1 MNINE
6 VQEIKQGGTCNAGA
20 TAAAETIQSKGTFA

>member
-6 VQEIKQGGTCNAGA
+6 VQEINQGGTCNAGA
-20 TAAAETIQSKGTFA
+20 VAAETIQSKGTFA